1 MANKKGIIKIK
12 NIMTRAW
19 EIAREAVSNFGGK
32 IIEYISGA
40 LKQAW
45 EEVKNATQEVTRGQL
60 QVIEGKLARNSERTN
75 IEALRNAYEINIKEL
90 FRKDGAYVALEVT
103 TDYNIFK
110 VFISEGQW
118 NEVA

>member
-1 MANKKGIIKIK
+1 
-12 NIMTRAW
+12 MTRAW

-45 EEVKNATQEVTRGQL
+45 GEVKDATQEVTRDQL
-60 QVIEGKLARNSERTN
+60 QVIEGKLARSSERTN
-75 IEALRNAYEINIKEL
+75 IEALRNAYEISVKEL
-90 FRKDGAYVALEVT
+90 FRKGGAYVALEVK
-103 TDYNIFK
+103 TDYNTFK
-110 VFISEGQW
+110 VFVSETQW